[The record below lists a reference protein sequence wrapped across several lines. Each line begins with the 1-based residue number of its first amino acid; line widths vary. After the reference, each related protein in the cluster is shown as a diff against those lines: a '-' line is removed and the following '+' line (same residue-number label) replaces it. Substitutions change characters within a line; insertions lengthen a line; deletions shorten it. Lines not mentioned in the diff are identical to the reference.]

1 MNFAVLGAGAWG
13 TALALHLHRCGH
25 TVTLTSRRL
34 EHAADMASERENRDY
49 LPGYSIP
56 ADLQLGNEVKPAL
69 MEADVVVLACP
80 AKGLRALCEEIAA
93 CRGSSWGISALVA
106 VCKGLD
112 PETLELPVEVL
123 REVLPGYPA
132 GILSGP
138 NHAGGLADG
147 LPSASVLAFSEET
160 DWIRDLQAALSN
172 ESFRLYFSDDPVG
185 VSLGGSLKN
194 IFAIASGCCDGLRLG
209 DNAKAALLTR
219 SHAEMVEIGVSLG
232 GGRETFAGLSGLG
245 DLVATSY
252 GSWSRNRTFGEDLA
266 VGKPVLE
273 GLEGR
278 KTVVEGALSVR
289 WYRERCRKI
298 GLETPIL
305 DEVYAIVYEGKPPAK
320 ALQDLMSRK
329 LKAE

>member
-34 EHAADMASERENRDY
+34 EHAADMASDRENRDY
-49 LPGYSIP
+49 LPGFPIP
-56 ADLQLGNEVKPAL
+56 SDMQIGHEVMPTL
-69 MEADVVVLACP
+69 MEADAVILACP
-80 AKGLRALCEEIAA
+80 AKGLRALVGEIVR
-93 CRGSSWGISALVA
+93 CRDSSWGISALVA

-123 REVLPGYPA
+123 REVLPDYPA

-138 NHAGGLADG
+138 NHAGGLARG
-147 LPSASVLAFSEET
+147 LPSASVLAFPEET
-160 DWIRDLQAALSN
+160 PWIRDLQAAFSN
-172 ESFRLYFSDDPVG
+172 ESFRIYFSDDPVG

-194 IFAIASGCCDGLRLG
+194 IYAIASGCCDGLCLG

-219 SHAEMVEIGVSLG
+219 SQAEMVEIGIALG
-232 GGRETFAGLSGLG
+232 GIRETFSGLSGMG

-252 GSWSRNRTFGEDLA
+252 GAWSRNRTFGEEIA
-266 VGKPVLE
+266 RGESVLE
-273 GLEGR
+273 GLEER

-305 DEVYAIVYEGKPPAK
+305 DQVYALVYERKHPAK
-320 ALQDLMSRK
+320 ALTDLMSRR

>member
-34 EHAADMASERENRDY
+34 EHAADMASDRENRDY
-49 LPGYSIP
+49 LKGYSIP
-56 ADLQLGNEVKPAL
+56 MDLQLGHEIKPAL
-69 MEADVVVLACP
+69 MEADIVILACP

-93 CRGSSWGISALVA
+93 CRDSSWGISALVA

-123 REVLPGYPA
+123 RELLPEYPP

-138 NHAGGLADG
+138 NHAGGLAGG
-147 LPSASVLAFSEET
+147 LPSASVLAFAEQT
-160 DWIRDLQAALSN
+160 PWIQDLQAAFSN
-172 ESFRLYFSDDPVG
+172 ESFRIYFSDDPIG

-219 SHAEMVEIGVSLG
+219 SQAEMVEIGVALG
-232 GGRETFAGLSGLG
+232 GSRETFYGLSGMG

-252 GSWSRNRTFGEDLA
+252 GSWSRNRTFGEELA
-266 VGKPVLE
+266 RGEPVLE
-273 GLEGR
+273 GLDDR
-278 KTVVEGALSVR
+278 KTVVEGALSVK

-298 GLETPIL
+298 GLVTPIL
-305 DEVYAIVYEGKPPAK
+305 DEVYALVYERKSPAR
-320 ALQDLMSRK
+320 ALRDLMARK
-329 LKAE
+329 LKSE